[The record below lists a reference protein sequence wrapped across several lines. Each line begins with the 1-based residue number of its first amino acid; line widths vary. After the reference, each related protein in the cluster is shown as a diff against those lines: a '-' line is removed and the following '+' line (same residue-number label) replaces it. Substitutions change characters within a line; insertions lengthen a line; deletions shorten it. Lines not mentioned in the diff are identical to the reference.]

1 MIGRGLQSECREFQ
15 RVMSGLL
22 KQYQFR
28 DRSETVAYG
37 LSVSQA
43 YALRALSEG
52 GGLTMGTLAGEL
64 YLSVSAATRV
74 VDSLVERRL
83 VRRTQDPFDRRVWRV
98 EMSARGRALW
108 RRLEDELLEIDA
120 GVLSRLSPT
129 ERRALIRAIAQL
141 SQATTEWR
149 ARQAARQPT
158 S

>member
-1 MIGRGLQSECREFQ
+1 MDKRELRRECREFQ

-43 YALRALSEG
+43 YALRALAEDG
-52 GGLTMGTLAGEL
+52 PLTMGALASGL

-74 VDSLVERRL
+74 IDALVGRRL
-83 VRRTQDPFDRRVWRV
+83 VRRRQDLADRRVWRV
-98 EMSARGRALW
+98 ELSARGGALW

-120 GVLSRLSPT
+120 GVLACLAPR
-129 ERRALIRAIAQL
+129 ERRALIRAIGQL
-141 SQATTEWR
+141 SRATAEWR
-149 ARQAARQPT
+149 AGKAAEEAR
-158 S
+158 